1 MAVVGSVNASASI
14 SAFAT
19 SIGPMSN
26 LLISFFKNRPS
37 ACRSGSPDPTYSLR
51 RYLHIEAVFV
61 FVPRAD
67 HLSAASMGRP
77 NRIALVL
84 CKGGPMPNLIYRVVS
99 ACGALGYGYPRESL
113 QAALRGRVDAIVCDG
128 GSIDAGPYYLGTGR
142 DYFERDAVKADYRP
156 MAEAGKEI
164 GCPVIV
170 GSSGM
175 AGGDRNLDRMVEIAK
190 EVFDELGIHGAKVA
204 VIRAQLESE
213 IVVREYRNGTLRPTG
228 AGPELG
234 EDALRESMIVGQMG
248 IHPLITALEGDA
260 QFIFAGRACDS
271 ALFAADMIRRGIDA
285 GLAYHAG
292 HILESGALACDPGSP
307 SDCLIAEIYD
317 DGTAIFSAANP
328 GRRCTA
334 HSLAAHSLYQQSHP
348 QLLHFPEG
356 VLATE
361 HTQFFSH
368 DSRSAG
374 IRNSRFIRAS
384 EARPWS
390 VKLEGSRR
398 LGTRKVSLI
407 YIDPIDLPKIPP
419 EILVYGRNGVQAT
432 PVGPSQRELGII
444 VETTAGTAEK
454 AIRLA
459 RLLAH
464 HLAHCGFPG
473 RKATA
478 GNIAYP
484 LSPEFIGFRREDG
497 SFGALVAGGT
507 RDPAFIEN
515 YAKIKSAVIKS
526 ISAEAGNAMVD
537 GDFTITEAD
546 DSNPA
551 ILLRTVDR
559 DLALLSDRHKRAID
573 DIVQVAKPKTTS
585 RLDLNAPDAY
595 AWSLYHLLQNGEVI
609 RNEMFPIAYYEADG
623 AHWIGRGGGR
633 ARYFDV
639 GESGYRGDLDER
651 TLSLIAEHPPCG
663 EPIGSHRLRDMAA
676 IIRSK
681 DAGVNRITFDIFF
694 ASGENYEAALYSNA
708 FSKDNAAKILKISPR
723 HVIGT
728 FFIDACNA
736 IKISIDRPN
745 ISASSDE
752 RDVFGAQQQAAL
764 ECMHVPIYAAALTQ
778 ASSF

>member
-1 MAVVGSVNASASI
+1 
-14 SAFAT
+14 
-19 SIGPMSN
+19 
-26 LLISFFKNRPS
+26 
-37 ACRSGSPDPTYSLR
+37 
-51 RYLHIEAVFV
+51 
-61 FVPRAD
+61 
-67 HLSAASMGRP
+67 
-77 NRIALVL
+77 
-84 CKGGPMPNLIYRVVS
+84 MPNLIYRVVS
-99 ACGALGYGYPRESL
+99 ACCALGYGYPRESL
-113 QAALRGRVDAIVCDG
+113 QAALRGRIDAIICDG

-142 DYFERDAVKADYRP
+142 DYFDRDAVKSDYRH
-156 MAEAGKEI
+156 MAEAGKKI

-175 AGGDRNLDRMVEIAK
+175 GGGDRNLDHMVEIAK
-190 EVFDELGIHGAKVA
+190 EVFGELGIYGAKVA
-204 VIRAQLESE
+204 VIPAQLESG
-213 IVVREYRNGTLRPTG
+213 IVIRENRNGSLRPTG
-228 AGPELG
+228 VGPELG
-234 EDALRESMIVGQMG
+234 EGALRDSVIVGQMG
-248 IHPLITALEGDA
+248 VHPLITALEGDA

-292 HILESGALACDPGSP
+292 YILKSGALACDPGSP

-348 QLLHFPEG
+348 QLQRFPEG

-374 IRNSRFIRAS
+374 IRNSRFIRAGDVW
-384 EARPWS
+384 PWS

-398 LGTRKVSLI
+398 LGRRKVSLI
-407 YIDPIDLPKIPP
+407 YIDPVDLPKIPP
-419 EILVYGRNGVQAT
+419 EILVYGRNGVQAM
-432 PVGPSQRELGII
+432 PVDASQRELGII
-444 VETTAGTAEK
+444 VETVASTAEAAVK
-454 AIRLA
+454 LA
-459 RLLAH
+459 RLLTH
-464 HLAHCGFPG
+464 HFAHCGFPD

-484 LSPEFIGFRREDG
+484 LSPEFIGFRRDNG
-497 SFGALVAGGT
+497 SFGALIAGGT

-515 YAKIKSAVIKS
+515 YAKIKGAVIKS
-526 ISAEAGNAMVD
+526 VSAEAGNAMVD
-537 GDFTITEAD
+537 VDFTITEAD
-546 DSNPA
+546 LSNPA
-551 ILLRTVDR
+551 ILLRTVDH
-559 DLALLSDRHKRAID
+559 DSAPLSDRHKKTVD
-573 DIVQVAKPKTTS
+573 DVVRVAMPKANS
-585 RLDLNAPDAY
+585 RLHLDAPDAY
-595 AWSLYHLLQNGEVI
+595 AWSLYHLLQNEEVV
-609 RNEMFPIAYYEADG
+609 RAEMFPIAYYQADG
-623 AHWIGRGGGR
+623 THWIGCGR
-633 ARYFDV
+633 EQARYFDV

-663 EPIGSHRLRDMAA
+663 ESIGSRRLRDMAA

-708 FSKDNAAKILKISPR
+708 FSKGNIATILKIPPHR
-723 HVIGT
+723 VIGT
-728 FFIDACNA
+728 FFVDACNA

-745 ISASSDE
+745 ISASPDE
-752 RDVFGAQQQAAL
+752 RDVFGTQQQATL
-764 ECMHVPIYAAALTQ
+764 ECMSVPIYAAVLAQ